1 MIIGF
6 GKMGQRYYSILRK
19 LNFNIISIIENNE
32 DKILKAIKKFKI
44 KKNIIFKKI
53 NKRHLSLK
61 YDLVIISTTT
71 DKKFYFFNQIA
82 SNKVNQI
89 FFEKPLVKSLNECK
103 KIEAISK
110 KYKIRIAVNH
120 QLRHTKQISIIK
132 NIVKKIKNQ
141 KLIGINVNAGN
152 IGIAMNGVHAIEIFN
167 HLADNNIIK
176 INAILENKKIFNPRG
191 KKFVDVSGNVL
202 CRNKSNQTLSITTSS
217 NQKHGYSMIFN
228 FTSGYIFLNLLNG
241 HLYGNFRKRKY
252 EKFQSGYYGLPSIN
266 FTKKIKLSDIE
277 TSTKINLTNF
287 LNNTKDYTNLQ
298 NAIAAVK
305 ALIGIYKSND
315 SNGMEIN
322 LKNLKS
328 NQNFKWA

>member
-1 MIIGF
+1 MKNNNVMIIGF

-32 DKILKAIKKFKI
+32 DKKLKDIKKFKI

-132 NIVKKIKNQ
+132 NIKKNQ
-141 KLIGINVNAGN
+141 KPKLIGINVNAGN
-152 IGIAMNGVHAIEIFN
+152 IGIVINVYAIEIFN
-167 HLADNNIIK
+167 HLADNNNIK
-176 INAILENKKIFNPRG
+176 INAILENKKFYPRG
-191 KKFVDVSGNVL
+191 K
-202 CRNKSNQTLSITTSS
+202 
-217 NQKHGYSMIFN
+217 
-228 FTSGYIFLNLLNG
+228 NL
-241 HLYGNFRKRKY
+241 
-252 EKFQSGYYGLPSIN
+252 
-266 FTKKIKLSDIE
+266 
-277 TSTKINLTNF
+277 
-287 LNNTKDYTNLQ
+287 
-298 NAIAAVK
+298 
-305 ALIGIYKSND
+305 
-315 SNGMEIN
+315 
-322 LKNLKS
+322 
-328 NQNFKWA
+328 